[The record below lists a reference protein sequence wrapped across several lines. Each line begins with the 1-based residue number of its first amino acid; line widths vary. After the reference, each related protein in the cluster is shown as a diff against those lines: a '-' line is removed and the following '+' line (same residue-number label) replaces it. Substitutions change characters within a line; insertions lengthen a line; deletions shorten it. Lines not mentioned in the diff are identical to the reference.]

1 MSRRFSGMATDL
13 FRTHR
18 ILFALLEKGG
28 ITIIRELESRGSV
41 QKLAKILL
49 KASGG
54 GLLNDILA
62 DIMDRYSK
70 HDSKESLRRTIME
83 HDEVF
88 RQQVHELHRLYRVQ
102 KALMA
107 ELRGEKHSFQLRT
120 EDTREMV
127 QGHRPNLK
135 NSSCTSETSQSA
147 CLGNAQ
153 YSDTRQVPEQS
164 FLQECK
170 PVTCLNLFDEETS
183 RNQERRPESS
193 KSVEGES
200 WSVSM
205 EGDLDLKLSIAPSS
219 NATKAPHWLFS
230 DSRERNPSGQ
240 HR

>member
-1 MSRRFSGMATDL
+1 MQCIVPLTCIVIHL
-13 FRTHR
+13 KTNYYC
-18 ILFALLEKGG
+18 
-28 ITIIRELESRGSV
+28 SV
-41 QKLAKILL
+41 IVL
-49 KASGG
+49 SFC
-54 GLLNDILA
+54 NSEF
-62 DIMDRYSK
+62 YNPVF
-70 HDSKESLRRTIME
+70 LR
-83 HDEVF
+83 
-88 RQQVHELHRLYRVQ
+88 QVHELHRLYRVQ

-170 PVTCLNLFDEETS
+170 PVSCLNLFDEETS

>member
-28 ITIIRELESRGSV
+28 ITIIRELESRDSV

-54 GLLNDILA
+54 ELLNDILA

-83 HDEVF
+83 HEEVF

-107 ELRGEKHSFQLRT
+107 ELGGEKNSFQLRT
-120 EDTREMV
+120 EETREMV

-135 NSSCTSETSQSA
+135 NSPCTSESSQSA
-147 CLGNAQ
+147 RLGNAQ
-153 YSDTRQVPEQS
+153 YSATRQVPEHS

-170 PVTCLNLFDEETS
+170 PVSCLNLFNEDTS
-183 RNQERRPESS
+183 RNQERRPESG

-219 NATKAPHWLFS
+219 HATKAPHWLFS